1 MANRYTEDEDQQQWL
16 RCEGKLAILSI
27 WLCEI
32 TIFSLKMM
40 VSEITY
46 SGKMQDTVILGPV
59 Q

>member
-1 MANRYTEDEDQQQWL
+1 MAKK

-40 VSEITY
+40 VSEITS